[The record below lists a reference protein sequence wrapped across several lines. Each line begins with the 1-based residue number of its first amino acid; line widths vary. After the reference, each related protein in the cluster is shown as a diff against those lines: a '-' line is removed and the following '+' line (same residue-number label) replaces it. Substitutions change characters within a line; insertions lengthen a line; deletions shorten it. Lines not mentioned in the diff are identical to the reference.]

1 MGMKISIFL
10 HFFFSLAVV
19 FNLISNAAASG
30 PGDGITMTESTAVTT
45 IVTSSQREEK
55 THYGIGYEQR
65 MKLINNQSRLTSGAV
80 GRPVRRSQKITRPMR
95 PSRPQRPTRPGR

>member
-1 MGMKISIFL
+1 MKISIFL
-10 HFFFSLAVV
+10 HYFFSLAVV
-19 FNLISNAAASG
+19 FYLISNAAASG
-30 PGDGITMTESTAVTT
+30 PVDGITMTEATAVTT

-65 MKLINNQSRLTSGAV
+65 MELINNQTRLTSGAAD
-80 GRPVRRSQKITRPMR
+80 RPVIRSQRIARPVR